1 MADLRRT
8 SDSVRKVY
16 DEVRRMATDFELRP
30 DSRVNEVEL
39 AHRFSV
45 SRTPVREALNRLV
58 IEGLITLVPNK
69 GFYCRSLTK
78 EEIFNLFEVRAG
90 LEHVAAKSAIKRAS
104 DEALGLIARS
114 WEEVAANTDL
124 RQSQDLAILDE
135 AFHEQIA
142 AASSNAELLNTL
154 RLVNVR
160 LRFARR
166 IVIEM
171 RDRDGVFSD
180 HREITK
186 ALRSRDTAKASEI
199 LEKHIM
205 LSRDDALKV
214 VREGFAR
221 IYAGAESQAR
231 FVPRV

>member
-1 MADLRRT
+1 MADARRAA
-8 SDSVRKVY
+8 DSVSKVY
-16 DEVRRMATDFELRP
+16 DAIRRMATDFELRP
-30 DSRVNEVEL
+30 EARINEVEL

-90 LEHVAAKSAIKRAS
+90 LEHIAAKSAIKRAS
-104 DEALGLIARS
+104 DETLGAIARS
-114 WEEVAANTDL
+114 WEEVAAKTDL

-135 AFHEQIA
+135 MFHEQIA
-142 AASSNAELLNTL
+142 AASNNAELLNAL

-166 IVIEM
+166 IVIEL

-180 HREITK
+180 HRRIAK
-186 ALRSRDTAKASEI
+186 ALRSRDATKAGEI

-214 VREGFAR
+214 AREGFAR
-221 IYAGAESQAR
+221 IYAGAES
-231 FVPRV
+231 

>member
-8 SDSVRKVY
+8 ADSVRKVY
-16 DEVRRMATDFELRP
+16 DEVRRMTTDFDLRP
-30 DSRVNEVEL
+30 ESRINEVEL

-58 IEGLITLVPNK
+58 LEGLITLVPNK

-90 LEHVAAKSAIKRAS
+90 LEHIAAKSAIKRAS
-104 DEALGLIARS
+104 DEALSAIAQH
-114 WEEVAANTDL
+114 WEDVDAKTDL
-124 RQSQDLAILDE
+124 KPSQDLAVLDE

-142 AASSNAELLNTL
+142 AASNNAELLHAL
-154 RLVNVR
+154 RLINVR

-180 HREITK
+180 HWRIAQALRMRDTTK
-186 ALRSRDTAKASEI
+186 ACEI

-205 LSRDDALKV
+205 LSRDDALRV
-214 VREGFAR
+214 AREGFAR
-221 IYAGAESQAR
+221 IYAGAEH
-231 FVPRV
+231 

>member
-8 SDSVRKVY
+8 ADSVRKVY
-16 DEVRRMATDFELRP
+16 DEVRRMTTDFELRP
-30 DSRVNEVEL
+30 ESRINEVEL

-90 LEHVAAKSAIKRAS
+90 LEHIAAKSAIKRAS
-104 DEALGLIARS
+104 DEALSAIAQR
-114 WEEVAANTDL
+114 WEDVEDKADL
-124 RQSQDLAILDE
+124 KQSQDVAILDE

-142 AASSNAELLNTL
+142 AASNNAELLHAL
-154 RLVNVR
+154 RLINVR

-180 HREITK
+180 HWRIAQALRMRNTTK
-186 ALRSRDTAKASEI
+186 ACEI

-214 VREGFAR
+214 AREGFAR
-221 IYAGAESQAR
+221 IYAGAEH
-231 FVPRV
+231 

>member
-8 SDSVRKVY
+8 ADSVRKVY
-16 DEVRRMATDFELRP
+16 DEIRRMTSDFELRP
-30 DSRVNEVEL
+30 EARINEVEL

-90 LEHVAAKSAIKRAS
+90 LEHIAAKSAIKRAS
-104 DEALGLIARS
+104 DEALRLIAQS
-114 WEEVAANTDL
+114 LDIVEAKADL
-124 RQSQDLAILDE
+124 KKPQDLAILDE
-135 AFHEQIA
+135 AFHERIA
-142 AASSNAELLNTL
+142 AASNNVELLNAL
-154 RLVNVR
+154 RLINVR

-180 HREITK
+180 HRKIAR
-186 ALRSRDTAKASEI
+186 ALTSRDADKACTT
-199 LEKHIM
+199 LENHIM

-214 VREGFAR
+214 TREGFAR
-221 IYAGAESQAR
+221 IYAGAES
-231 FVPRV
+231 

>member
-8 SDSVRKVY
+8 ADSVRKVY
-16 DEVRRMATDFELRP
+16 DEVRRMTTDFELRP
-30 DSRVNEVEL
+30 ESRINEVEL

-90 LEHVAAKSAIKRAS
+90 LEHIAAKSAIKRAS
-104 DEALGLIARS
+104 DEALSAIAQR
-114 WEEVAANTDL
+114 WEDVEDKADL
-124 RQSQDLAILDE
+124 KQSQDLAILDE

-142 AASSNAELLNTL
+142 AASNNAELLHAL
-154 RLVNVR
+154 RLINVR

-180 HREITK
+180 HWRIAQTLRMRDTTK
-186 ALRSRDTAKASEI
+186 ACEI

-214 VREGFAR
+214 AREGFAR
-221 IYAGAESQAR
+221 IYAGAEH
-231 FVPRV
+231 